1 MNGAESAVV
10 TDASGATFKAWLKT
24 AEGHEH
30 DPQVV
35 LQLTDGT
42 QFLVPRDLLVSTG
55 EGHFKLSVNL
65 RDYAR
70 NSRAE
75 ASKDTAEDVA
85 EDTVVSVA
93 EETLQVGKRSVTKGV
108 VRLSKRVV
116 ERQET
121 VDLPLQ
127 QARVKLERVSVNQV
141 VSEAAP
147 VRYKGDTM
155 IVPLYEEVL
164 VVSKQLMLAEEVRIT
179 KARTEQRQPQ
189 QVTLRRETVELSREA
204 AKARDERS

>member
-10 TDASGATFKAWLKT
+10 TDASGSTFKAWLKT
-24 AEGHEH
+24 AEGHER

-35 LQLTDGT
+35 LQLADGT
-42 QFLVPRDLLVSTG
+42 QFLVPRDLLVPTG
-55 EGHFKLSVNL
+55 EGHFELSVNL

-70 NSRAE
+70 SSRAE
-75 ASKDTAEDVA
+75 ASKDTAK
-85 EDTVVSVA
+85 DTVVSVA

-108 VRLSKRVV
+108 VQLSKRVV

-127 QARVKLERVSVNQV
+127 QVRVRLERVSVNQV

-147 VRYKGDTM
+147 VRYEGDTM

-179 KARTEQRQPQ
+179 KARTEQRRPQ
-189 QVTLRRETVELSREA
+189 QVTLRRETAELSREA
-204 AKARDERS
+204 AEARGERS

>member
-10 TDASGATFKAWLKT
+10 TDASGSTFKAWLKT
-24 AEGHEH
+24 AEGHER

-35 LQLTDGT
+35 LQLADGT
-42 QFLVPRDLLVSTG
+42 QFLVPRDLLVPTG

-70 NSRAE
+70 SSRAE
-75 ASKDTAEDVA
+75 ASKDTAK
-85 EDTVVSVA
+85 DTVVSVA

-108 VRLSKRVV
+108 VQLSKRVV

-127 QARVKLERVSVNQV
+127 QARVRLERVSVNQV

-147 VRYKGDTM
+147 VRYEGDTM

-189 QVTLRRETVELSREA
+189 QVTLRRETAELSREA
-204 AKARDERS
+204 AEARGERF